1 MLKQIALATLT
12 AAALVAPPSLVHA
25 FSSAN
30 GHNLNGVNVNGHNLN
45 GVNVNG
51 IKPNGVNVKGI
62 KPNGVEPAGREVYF
76 VGEQAGG
83 ERSTALTIELPRVT
97 R

>member
-1 MLKQIALATLT
+1 MFRKIALATIT

-25 FSSAN
+25 DIR
-30 GHNLNGVNVNGHNLN
+30 LNGSNLN

-51 IKPNGVNVKGI
+51 IRAH
-62 KPNGVEPAGREVYF
+62 GVEPTSREVYF

-83 ERSTALTIELPRVT
+83 ESTVLTIELPRVT